1 VLSYLIRRVALAVI
15 VLFGLL
21 VATFFIIHLVPGD
34 PVRAVLGG
42 VATPQEIVRVRHQLG
57 LDRPL
62 LDQFGLYL
70 SNTVQGHFGTSF
82 ALAAPVGQIIG
93 QRLGPSVA
101 LIGYG
106 MLLAVLIGVPL
117 AIVAALRPHGWVDTA
132 IRVLTTVSFAMPAFW
147 LGLMLALIFGLK
159 LGWFPVAGYSGGI
172 GGILRTLTLPALA
185 LGLALSAVVM
195 RTLRS
200 SLLEVLQSEY
210 IEAARSRGF
219 RDLRVIG
226 KHALRNSVM
235 NTLTILT
242 VNIGFLIGGTVVIEQ
257 VFQIP
262 GLGSLLLESVQK
274 RDYQMIQALALLAG
288 TAVVP
293 SAAFRSRRR
302 SAQESSSSCSSPAC
316 WRR

>member
-1 VLSYLIRRVALAVI
+1 VLSYLVRRVALAVL

-34 PVRAVLGG
+34 PVRIVLAGR
-42 VATPQEIVRVRHQLG
+42 ATPATIEHVRHQLA

-62 LDQFGLYL
+62 WTQFWLYMSRTL
-70 SNTVQGHFGTSF
+70 QGHFGTSF
-82 ALAAPVGQIIG
+82 TLDSPVSQIIG

-106 MLLAVLIGVPL
+106 MLIALAIGVPL
-117 AIVAALRPHGWVDTA
+117 AIVAALRPNSWLDNV
-132 IRVLTTVSFAMPAFW
+132 IRLGTTVTFGLPGFW

-159 LGWFPVAGYSGGI
+159 LGWFPVSGYSGGI

-185 LGLALSAVVM
+185 LGLALAGVVV

-200 SLLEVLQSEY
+200 SLLEVLQTEY
-210 IEAARSRGF
+210 IEAARSRGL
-219 RDLRVIG
+219 RELRVVG

-235 NTLTILT
+235 NTLTILS
-242 VNIGFLIGGTVVIEQ
+242 VNIGFLIGGTVVLEQ

-262 GLGSLLLESVQK
+262 GMGSLLVDAVEKL
-274 RDYQMIQALALLAG
+274 DYQLVQALALLAG
-288 TAVVP
+288 AAVVLA
-293 SAAFRSRRR
+293 SLATDVVQAFLDPRVRLGGR
-302 SAQESSSSCSSPAC
+302 
-316 WRR
+316 